1 MKFLP
6 AAVKLKTAE
15 EKELEKDILTLADL
29 EATDIDLL
37 LDRAR
42 QLKQRHKKGIMD
54 WPLTGK
60 TIGLIF
66 EKASTRTRIS
76 FQAAAAQLG
85 GTSLFISAADT
96 QLARNEPIEDTA
108 RVLERYLDALVLR
121 TYSQKMQEDFA
132 RVCSIPVI
140 NALTDLYHP
149 CQVLSDL
156 LTVLEYKG
164 RCQGLKVAWIGD
176 GNNMAHSW
184 INAAAVLRFELIL
197 ACPEGYMP
205 DPGVVNQA
213 KARAGGD
220 IRVVNDPAE
229 AAEGAD
235 VINTDVWASMGQED
249 EAEARQAV
257 FASFQVNAGLMA
269 RAKDDA
275 IVMHCLPAHKG
286 EEITEDV
293 FEGPQSVVWDQ
304 AENKLHMHK
313 SLLEALINRAA
324 GV

>member
-1 MKFLP
+1 MKKDLLSL
-6 AAVKLKTAE
+6 AALDA
-15 EKELEKDILTLADL
+15 ADM
-29 EATDIDLL
+29 DLL
-37 LDRAR
+37 LTRAG
-42 QLKQRHKKGIMD
+42 QLKQRHKTGIMD
-54 WPLTGK
+54 WSLTGK

-132 RVCSIPVI
+132 RIAAIPII

-164 RCQGLKVAWIGD
+164 RCRGLKIAWIGD

-184 INAAAVLRFELIL
+184 INAAAVLGFELIL
-197 ACPEGYMP
+197 ACPENYMP
-205 DPGVVNQA
+205 DPAVVEQA
-213 KARAGGD
+213 RSRAAEA
-220 IRVVNDPAE
+220 IRVIHDPAE
-229 AAEGAD
+229 AADGAD
-235 VINTDVWASMGQED
+235 VVNTDVWASMGQEA

-257 FASFQVNAGLMA
+257 FAPFQVNAGLMA
-269 RAKDDA
+269 RAGKDA

-286 EEITEDV
+286 EEITEEV

-313 SLLEALINRAA
+313 AILETLICGPKAA
-324 GV
+324 AEPGE